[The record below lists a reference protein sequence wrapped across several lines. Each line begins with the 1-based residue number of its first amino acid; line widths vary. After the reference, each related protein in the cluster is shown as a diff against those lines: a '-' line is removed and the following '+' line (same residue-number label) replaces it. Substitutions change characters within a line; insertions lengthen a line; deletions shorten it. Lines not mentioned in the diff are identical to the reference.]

1 MAKIFAFLKE
11 EIMKDNSL
19 ARLGGI
25 CSMLVGVSY
34 IVVGITYVLLP
45 PAQKAV
51 AGTDRFLYSV
61 ALDATMI
68 SIQYWAFALGA
79 ILALAA
85 VPAISEQVRSASE
98 GWVRWANNLALV
110 GFAVTAVNY
119 LRLVTVTPDRAAVF
133 AVGDE
138 MTRKA
143 ISWSQFGLDPN
154 GWLGF
159 GCVGVWVLVVSILAL
174 RANALPKFLN
184 YLGILVG
191 IAYWL
196 VVVGFVSNLE
206 MLVTVSAGLGGIILG
221 PIWYIWIG
229 FKLRQAS

>member
-1 MAKIFAFLKE
+1 
-11 EIMKDNSL
+11 MKDNSL
-19 ARLGGI
+19 ARLGGM
-25 CSMLVGVSY
+25 CSILVGISY
-34 IVVGITYVLLP
+34 VVVGISYILLP
-45 PAQKAV
+45 PAQKAT
-51 AGTDRFLYSV
+51 AGTDRFLYS
-61 ALDATMI
+61 AAQDATMI

-85 VPAISEQVRSASE
+85 VPAISERVRSANE
-98 GWVRWANNLALV
+98 GWIRWMSNLALV

-143 ISWSQFGLDPN
+143 ISWSQIGLDPN

-159 GCVGVWVLVVSILAL
+159 GCVGAWVLVVSVLAL
-174 RANALPKFLN
+174 RTNVLPKLIC
-184 YLGILVG
+184 YLGIVIA

-196 VVVGFVSNLE
+196 VVAGFVFNFE
-206 MLVTVSAGLGGIILG
+206 TLVAVAAGIGGVILG
-221 PIWYIWIG
+221 PIWYIWTG
-229 FKLRQAS
+229 LKLRQAS